1 MLTRFFTLTML
12 AAIAADS
19 SSTSADARGG
29 RSVPHVLVS
38 IPQVL
43 DLDKSGTTG
52 GQEKK
57 NGSQEPN
64 TKGLAS
70 HVSFAAERTG
80 FQIRNFATLFTTT
93 LYDRKSNYGLG
104 LSLLTCDRL

>member
-1 MLTRFFTLTML
+1 MLTHFFTLTML

-29 RSVPHVLVS
+29 RSVPHLLVET
-38 IPQVL
+38 PQVL

-52 GQEKK
+52 VQEKK
-57 NGSQEPN
+57 NGSQALN

-80 FQIRNFATLFTTT
+80 LFRGLFRMSFTRHI
-93 LYDRKSNYGLG
+93 LGRKSRFRNNLHAFG
-104 LSLLTCDRL
+104 